1 MDIELGRMIA
11 GAATRAAVELGDLAL
26 LVKGHVTP
34 EEREVLRLAIGSAV
48 FEAGEVRE
56 RVFAL
61 CPGLREEFE
70 SRLEKYLRSY

>member
-1 MDIELGRMIA
+1 MDIELGRMVA
-11 GAATRAAVELGDLAL
+11 GAANRAGAELGDLAL
-26 LVKGHVTP
+26 LIKDHVTP

-48 FEAGEVRE
+48 FETGELME

-70 SRLEKYLRSY
+70 GRLEKYLRCY